1 MSIDDEVDD
10 EDQDVGAVDDDDDVG
25 DDADDEHD
33 VDDDQDVGVGPSH

>member
-10 EDQDVGAVDDDDDVG
+10 KDQDVGAVDDDDDVG

>member
-1 MSIDDEVDD
+1 MQALLMTMMMLASI
-10 EDQDVGAVDDDDDVG
+10 